1 MTTDLST
8 FLISWATFI
17 GFGVFVTWGNADGI
31 ENRWGKVIGITF
43 VITCIITAAR
53 AIN

>member
-1 MTTDLST
+1 MTTDLEG
-8 FLISWATFI
+8 FLMFWAILI
-17 GFGVFVTWGNADGI
+17 GFGVFVTWGNPDGI

-43 VITCIITAAR
+43 VIACIIVAAR